1 MANNI
6 GNSNATSFF
15 SILIPGGST
24 GLFNGCS
31 NILGD
36 NLGSQYGDLMGD
48 CVGEVG
54 YNYIEEVLYIRRK
67 ECLKKKCSE
76 VFANI
81 TEAKEGCL
89 FLANFLEVATDPI
102 HNYKEIECLKVL
114 KDRY

>member
-6 GNSNATSFF
+6 GNGNATSFF

-24 GLFNGCS
+24 GHFNGCS

-36 NLGSQYGDLMGD
+36 NLGSQYGGLMGECAD
-48 CVGEVG
+48 EVG
-54 YNYIEEVLYIRRK
+54 YNSNDEVLYIRRK
-67 ECLKKKCSE
+67 ECLKKKCNE

-89 FLANFLEVATDPI
+89 FLANFLEVATDPM
-102 HNYKEIECLKVL
+102 HNYKEIEGPNVL

>member
-6 GNSNATSFF
+6 GNGNATSFF

-36 NLGSQYGDLMGD
+36 NLGSQYGGLMGD

-54 YNYIEEVLYIRRK
+54 YNSNEEVLYIRRK
-67 ECLKKKCSE
+67 ECLKKN
-76 VFANI
+76 V
-81 TEAKEGCL
+81 
-89 FLANFLEVATDPI
+89 V
-102 HNYKEIECLKVL
+102 KVL
-114 KDRY
+114 LI

>member
-1 MANNI
+1 M
-6 GNSNATSFF
+6 
-15 SILIPGGST
+15 IPGGST

-54 YNYIEEVLYIRRK
+54 YNSIEEVLYIRRK

-76 VFANI
+76 GFANI

-89 FLANFLEVATDPI
+89 FRANFLEVATDPI
-102 HNYKEIECLKVL
+102 HKIRKLNVL
-114 KDRY
+114 KY